1 MPSQATTLYAKWTI
15 NQYTIT
21 FDSNDG
27 TAVNPITQDFGTTV
41 SAPTNPTRTG
51 YTFAGWFSDEALTTA
66 YSFTT
71 MPSQATT
78 LYAKWTINQ
87 YTITFD
93 SNDGTSVTAITQDF
107 DTAVSAP
114 TNPTR
119 TGYTFAGWFS
129 DEALTTAY
137 SFTTMPSQA
146 TTLYAKWTINQYAL
160 GSIVGGDSHSLSVTL
175 AGQLYAWGNNNN
187 NELGDGTT
195 TVRRTPTLIS
205 FTGLQLGETIRKV
218 SAGQLHSLAV
228 TTNGRVYAWGHGSS
242 GQLGNGSTSNRTSPT
257 LISFPGILS
266 GETIQTVIAGQ
277 LHSLAVTTNGRVY
290 AWGNGSS
297 GQLGNGST
305 SNSSTPSLVNFT
317 GLLSG
322 ETIQQVSGGA
332 YHSISVTTSGRIY
345 AWGYNGNGELGDGT
359 TINRSSP
366 KLISLTGLQDGETV
380 QMVVAG
386 SYHSLA
392 LTTNNR
398 IYTWGANGY
407 GQLGS
412 GTFLN
417 RITPTVIAFTGLQGG
432 ETIQQISA
440 GNFHFLVLTSTGRL
454 FTWGYNE
461 SGQLGNGSA
470 SNSSS
475 PTLVNFT
482 GLLSGETLQHVG
494 AGAYHS
500 FVVTSTG
507 RLFAWGFNG
516 SGQLGDNTIISK
528 NRPTIITVS

>member
-1 MPSQATTLYAKWTI
+1 MPAESITLYAKWTI

-27 TAVNPITQDFGTTV
+27 TAVNPITQDFGTAV
-41 SAPTNPTRTG
+41 STPTNPTRNG
-51 YTFAGWFSDEALTTA
+51 YSFVGWFTDEALTNA

-71 MPSQATT
+71 MPAES
-78 LYAKWTINQ
+78 I
-87 YTITFD
+87 
-93 SNDGTSVTAITQDF
+93 
-107 DTAVSAP
+107 
-114 TNPTR
+114 
-119 TGYTFAGWFS
+119 
-129 DEALTTAY
+129 
-137 SFTTMPSQA
+137 
-146 TTLYAKWTINQYAL
+146 TLYAKWTINQYAI

-175 AGQLYAWGNNNN
+175 AGQLYAWGTNNN

-345 AWGYNGNGELGDGT
+345 AWGYNGDGQLGDET
-359 TINRSSP
+359 YTNRSLP
-366 KLISLTGLQDGETV
+366 TLISLTGLQGGETV
-380 QMVVAG
+380 QTVLAG

-392 LTTNNR
+392 LTTNSR
-398 IYTWGANGY
+398 VYTWGSNGY

-412 GTFLN
+412 GTSLN
-417 RITPTVIAFTGLQGG
+417 RRTPTVIPFTGLQVS
-432 ETIQQISA
+432 ETVQHIIA
-440 GNFHFLVLTSTGRL
+440 GNFHFLVVTSTGRL
-454 FTWGYNE
+454 FTWGYNGD
-461 SGQLGNGSA
+461 GQLGNGST
-470 SNSSS
+470 NNLSS
-475 PTLVNFT
+475 PTLISFT
-482 GLLSGETLQHVG
+482 GLQSGETLQHVG

-507 RLFAWGFNG
+507 RLFAWGSNG
-516 SGQLGDNTIISK
+516 AGQLGDNTIISK
-528 NRPTIITVS
+528 NRPTLITFS

>member
-1 MPSQATTLYAKWTI
+1 MSFVS
-15 NQYTIT
+15 NQ
-21 FDSNDG
+21 G
-27 TAVNPITQDFGTTV
+27 TAVNAITAQPGTAV

-51 YTFAGWFSDEALTTA
+51 YTFAGWFSDEALTTS
-66 YSFTT
+66 YTFTT
-71 MPSQATT
+71 MPSQSTT

-93 SNDGTSVTAITQDF
+93 SNDGTSVTAITQNF
-107 DTAVSAP
+107 GTAVSAP

-146 TTLYAKWTINQYAL
+146 TTLYAKWTINQA
-160 GSIVGGDSHSLSVTL
+160 SINFVGGGDSHSLAVSSTGRV
-175 AGQLYAWGNNNN
+175 YAWGNNSN

-195 TVRRTPTLIS
+195 IGRRTPTLIS
-205 FTGLQLGETIRKV
+205 FTGLQVGETIQKT
-218 SAGQLHSLAV
+218 SAGLIHSLAL
-228 TTNGRVYAWGHGSS
+228 TTNGRVYAWGNNSS
-242 GQLGNGSTSNRTSPT
+242 SQLGDGSTTNRSSPT
-257 LISFPGILS
+257 LINFSGLLS

-277 LHSLAVTTNGRVY
+277 LHSLAVTTTGRVY

-305 SNSSTPSLVNFT
+305 SNSSSPTLVNFT

-345 AWGYNGNGELGDGT
+345 AWGFNGNGELGDGT
-359 TINRSSP
+359 TINQSSP
-366 KLISLTGLQDGETV
+366 KLISLTGLQVGETV

-407 GQLGS
+407 GQLAS
-412 GTFLN
+412 GNFLN

-454 FTWGYNE
+454 FKWGSNGD
-461 SGQLGNGSA
+461 GQLGNGST
-470 SNSSS
+470 NIGLNS
-475 PTLVNFT
+475 PTLIEFS
-482 GLLSGETLQHVG
+482 GLQSGETLQHVG

-500 FVVTSTG
+500 FAGTSNG
-507 RLFAWGFNG
+507 RLFVWGNNG
-516 SGQLGDNTIISK
+516 SGQLGDNTII
-528 NRPTIITVS
+528 RRTTPTLITVS

>member
-1 MPSQATTLYAKWTI
+1 
-15 NQYTIT
+15 
-21 FDSNDG
+21 
-27 TAVNPITQDFGTTV
+27 
-41 SAPTNPTRTG
+41 
-51 YTFAGWFSDEALTTA
+51 
-66 YSFTT
+66 
-71 MPSQATT
+71 
-78 LYAKWTINQ
+78 
-87 YTITFD
+87 
-93 SNDGTSVTAITQDF
+93 
-107 DTAVSAP
+107 
-114 TNPTR
+114 
-119 TGYTFAGWFS
+119 
-129 DEALTTAY
+129 
-137 SFTTMPSQA
+137 
-146 TTLYAKWTINQYAL
+146 
-160 GSIVGGDSHSLSVTL
+160 
-175 AGQLYAWGNNNN
+175 
-187 NELGDGTT
+187 
-195 TVRRTPTLIS
+195 
-205 FTGLQLGETIRKV
+205 
-218 SAGQLHSLAV
+218 
-228 TTNGRVYAWGHGSS
+228 
-242 GQLGNGSTSNRTSPT
+242 
-257 LISFPGILS
+257 
-266 GETIQTVIAGQ
+266 
-277 LHSLAVTTNGRVY
+277 
-290 AWGNGSS
+290 
-297 GQLGNGST
+297 
-305 SNSSTPSLVNFT
+305 LVNFT

-345 AWGYNGNGELGDGT
+345 AWGYNGNGELGDET

-366 KLISLTGLQDGETV
+366 KLISLTGLQGGETV

-482 GLLSGETLQHVG
+482 GLLSGETIQQVSG
-494 AGAYHS
+494 GAYHS
-500 FVVTSTG
+500 ISVTSTG

-528 NRPTIITVS
+528 NRPTLITVS

>member
-1 MPSQATTLYAKWTI
+1 
-15 NQYTIT
+15 
-21 FDSNDG
+21 
-27 TAVNPITQDFGTTV
+27 
-41 SAPTNPTRTG
+41 
-51 YTFAGWFSDEALTTA
+51 
-66 YSFTT
+66 
-71 MPSQATT
+71 
-78 LYAKWTINQ
+78 
-87 YTITFD
+87 
-93 SNDGTSVTAITQDF
+93 
-107 DTAVSAP
+107 
-114 TNPTR
+114 
-119 TGYTFAGWFS
+119 
-129 DEALTTAY
+129 
-137 SFTTMPSQA
+137 
-146 TTLYAKWTINQYAL
+146 
-160 GSIVGGDSHSLSVTL
+160 
-175 AGQLYAWGNNNN
+175 
-187 NELGDGTT
+187 
-195 TVRRTPTLIS
+195 LIS
-205 FTGLQLGETIRKV
+205 FTGLQVGETIQKT
-218 SAGQLHSLAV
+218 SAGQIHSLAL
-228 TTNGRVYAWGHGSS
+228 TTNGRVYAWGINNS
-242 GQLGNGSTSNRTSPT
+242 GQLGDGSTTNRSSPT
-257 LISFPGILS
+257 LINFSGLLS

-277 LHSLAVTTNGRVY
+277 LHSLAVTTTGRVY

-345 AWGYNGNGELGDGT
+345 AWGYNGNGELGDET

-366 KLISLTGLQDGETV
+366 KLISLTGLQGGETV

-398 IYTWGANGY
+398 IYTWGANGS

-454 FTWGYNE
+454 FTWGYND
-461 SGQLGNGSA
+461 SGQLGNGSE

-528 NRPTIITVS
+528 NRPTLITVS